1 LDRVSPLILGTAGH
15 IDHGKTALVRAL
27 TGVDTDRLPE
37 EKARGITIEL
47 GFAPLDLPDG
57 TRLGVVDVPGHEGLV
72 RTMISG
78 AAGIDLLLLV
88 VAADEGV
95 MPQTREHV
103 AICELLGIT
112 RAIVALT
119 KIDAAPEDVA
129 ELAEEEVA
137 ALLAGTRL
145 AGAPIVRVSSVTGA
159 GLDALRAALAELAA
173 AADARTPRLG
183 PPRLPV
189 DRCFEMRGFG
199 PVVTGTLIGGALR
212 VGDAVT
218 LLPDDRRARVRGLQS
233 HGVAVESVSPGM
245 RCAVNLSGVALEALW
260 RGLVLT
266 APDAIAPT
274 NAIDA
279 RVEWLAEAPTI
290 EAPTPVSLLAGTA
303 ERLARIA
310 PIGDPVLEPGTSRF
324 ARLHLSEPMALLPGD
339 RFVLRGFARTAIGA
353 TLGGGTVLDVAPPHR
368 RRGDAELVA
377 ELEELERRDAE
388 TDVRVRV
395 RRAGLAGTARAALAR
410 ETGRN
415 TGEIAAAIASAQR
428 AEALE
433 TAGEWVLD
441 AHALAR
447 IERGLVAALDAYHAV
462 EPLRPGMP
470 AGALRGALPGNVARE
485 AAELALDRLA
495 RAGVLVLE
503 GDLVRLAKHRPTLDR
518 AAQKACDAIA
528 ALLAEAGLEAP
539 ALREVAAHVG
549 LAEASARD
557 LLAHLEREHRLVRA
571 RPDLWFDA
579 GAVDALRQRVLDHFA
594 GRDALDTPA
603 YKALIGTSRR
613 TAVPLMELFDA
624 ERLTVRVGEVR
635 KLRPRRAD

>member
-1 LDRVSPLILGTAGH
+1 LDRARPLILGTAGH

-72 RTMISG
+72 RTMVSG

-112 RAIVALT
+112 RALVALT
-119 KIDAAPEDVA
+119 KIDAAADDVA
-129 ELAEEEVA
+129 ELAEEEVV
-137 ALLAGTRL
+137 ALLARTRL
-145 AGAPIVRVSSVTGA
+145 AGAPIVRVSSTTGA
-159 GLDALRAALAELAA
+159 GIDALRAALTELAA
-173 AADARTPRLG
+173 SADARTPRLG

-189 DRCFEMRGFG
+189 DRCFEIRGFG
-199 PVVTGTLIGGALR
+199 PVVTGTLIGSALR
-212 VGDAVT
+212 VGDAMT

-245 RCAVNLSGVALEALW
+245 RCAVNLSGVALESLW

-274 NAIDA
+274 KTIDA
-279 RVEWLAEAPTI
+279 RVEWLAEAPAVD
-290 EAPTPVSLLAGTA
+290 APTPVSLLSGTA

-310 PIGDPVLEPGTSRF
+310 AIGDPVLEPGTSRF

-368 RRGDAELVA
+368 RRRDAELVV
-377 ELEELERRDAE
+377 ELEQLERRDAE

-395 RRAGLAGTARAALAR
+395 HRAGLAGTSRSALAR
-410 ETGRN
+410 DTGRSAA
-415 TGEIAAAIASAQR
+415 EIATAIESAQR
-428 AEALE
+428 SGALE
-433 TAGEWVLD
+433 SAGDCVLATA
-441 AHALAR
+441 ALER
-447 IERGLVAALDAYHAV
+447 IEQNLVAALDAYHAV
-462 EPLRPGMP
+462 EPLRPGMS
-470 AGALRGALPGNVARE
+470 AGALRGALPGNVPHAV
-485 AAELALDRLA
+485 AELALERLA
-495 RAGVLVLE
+495 RAGAIALE
-503 GDLVRLAKHRPTLDR
+503 ADHVRLAKHRPTLDR
-518 AAQKACDAIA
+518 AAQKACDAISSLIAGA
-528 ALLAEAGLEAP
+528 ALDAP

-549 LAEASARD
+549 LPEASARD
-557 LLAHLEREHRLVRA
+557 LLAHLEREHQLVRA

-579 GAVDALRQRVLDHFA
+579 RAVEALRERIRAHFESH
-594 GRDALDTPA
+594 DELDTPA

-635 KLRPRRAD
+635 KLRRK